1 MPFLACQV
9 CSGFLDPTEPWPC
22 CRWDY
27 LHMAILQFLAGTR
40 LIWDLAPT
48 GPNAQ
53 RYSGLSLLGQEIPFP
68 PFPIQDPLADLLCL
82 GPGPGIPQ
90 SVSPQEQMP
99 QIPPNL
105 KIFPGHMQNCMS
117 RRENSTKCPKFS
129 TEASNLDYS
138 SKPLGSLCA
147 SSSSQLIPCGVWPSY
162 LLCAFYDSLSPAV
175 RYCLLRERK

>member
-1 MPFLACQV
+1 
-9 CSGFLDPTEPWPC
+9 
-22 CRWDY
+22 
-27 LHMAILQFLAGTR
+27 MAILQFLAGTR

-99 QIPPNL
+99 PN
-105 KIFPGHMQNCMS
+105 
-117 RRENSTKCPKFS
+117 T
-129 TEASNLDYS
+129 
-138 SKPLGSLCA
+138 SKPEDLS
-147 SSSSQLIPCGVWPSY
+147 WPHEK
-162 LLCAFYDSLSPAV
+162 LHEQKRGEFYQVS
-175 RYCLLRERK
+175 